1 MSVQTLIESKIESA
15 LQPSVLEVENE
26 SHMHSGPA
34 AESHYR
40 LVVVSEDFT
49 GKKLLAR
56 HRIINKLL
64 ADELSGGVH
73 ALAMHTFTP
82 EEWADRGETASPSPA
97 CRGGSA
103 AESQS

>member
-1 MSVQTLIESKIESA
+1 MSVQTLIQTKIETA

-40 LVVVSEDFT
+40 LVVVSEDFS
-49 GKKLLAR
+49 GKNLLAR

-73 ALAMHTFTP
+73 ALAMHTFTS
-82 EEWADRGETASPSPA
+82 EEWIARGETATPSPA

-103 AESQS
+103 AEN

>member
-1 MSVQTLIESKIESA
+1 MSVQTVIQSKIKTA

-40 LVVVSEDFT
+40 LVVVSENFA
-49 GKKLLAR
+49 GKNLLAR
-56 HRIINKLL
+56 HRTINKLL
-64 ADELSGGVH
+64 AEELSGGVH

-82 EEWADRGETASPSPA
+82 QEWTERGETATPSPA

-103 AESQS
+103 AES

>member
-1 MSVQTLIESKIESA
+1 MSVQTLIQSKIETA
-15 LQPSVLEVENE
+15 LRPSVLEVENE

-34 AESHYR
+34 AESHFR
-40 LVVVSEDFT
+40 LVIVSENFAS
-49 GKKLLAR
+49 KNLLAR

-64 ADELSGGVH
+64 AEELSTGVH

-82 EEWADRGETASPSPA
+82 EEWTERGETAATSPA

-103 AESQS
+103 AES

>member
-1 MSVQTLIESKIESA
+1 MSVQTLIQSKIETA

-34 AESHYR
+34 AESHFR
-40 LVVVSEDFT
+40 LVIVSENFAS
-49 GKKLLAR
+49 KNLLAR

-64 ADELSGGVH
+64 AEELSNGVH

-82 EEWADRGETASPSPA
+82 EEWTERGETATTSPA

-103 AESQS
+103 AES

>member
-1 MSVQTLIESKIESA
+1 MSVQATIQSKIESA
-15 LQPSVLEVENE
+15 LSTTLLEVENE

-34 AESHYR
+34 TESHFR
-40 LVVVSEDFT
+40 LVVVSENFND
-49 GKKLLAR
+49 KPLIAR

-64 ADELSGGVH
+64 EAELNAGVH

-82 EEWADRGETASPSPA
+82 NEWTARGESATASPA

-103 AESQS
+103 ADN